1 MTTTVTDGHDT
12 AHKDLPEE
20 GFTTVPRWTSAPR
33 AGTARHDTPVPG
45 ELTAALAARARE
57 LGVPLPAI
65 LFAAHTKVLAV
76 LSGAPA
82 VRSGYRSQ
90 AGSEPSPWELT
101 VAPGTWRELV
111 SSARSAQEKSLA
123 QRPAPRSVPGPE
135 VVFDPVSHEPTDPTE
150 GTVLVV
156 AAGEQDGRHALRLR
170 YRTDVLDADCAAR
183 IGGYHL
189 TVLRQIAADPDA
201 PHDRCGL
208 PTAEEIRFQVD
219 ALAGPR
225 RPLPDRR
232 FHELFQE
239 RVRRDPDAVAVVHR
253 ERRLTYRE
261 LDVRS
266 NRLAHA
272 LLARGLAP
280 EDVVAVVTERDLN
293 WPVAV
298 LGVLKAGGA
307 YLPLDPHHPP
317 DRMITVLTRADCT
330 LVLTEPGST
339 EHLDR
344 ALTSLPGTR
353 ALLVPDLAEAVGDGT
368 DPGVAVPA
376 DGLAYVFFTS
386 GSTGEPKGA
395 MCEHAGLLNHLLA
408 KIEDLDIVEDTVV
421 AQTASQCFDIS
432 LWQLVAALLTG
443 GRTLL
448 VDQEAVLDTGRF
460 LDTITEGRV
469 DVLQVVP
476 SYLDVLLTALE
487 RRPRDLPRLRCVSV
501 TGEALKPELVRR
513 WFDGGPGVRLVN
525 AYGLTETSDD
535 TNHEVLERVPED
547 DRIPLGRPV
556 RNVRVYVVDDHLVPV
571 PLGAPGALVFSGV
584 CVGRG
589 YVNDPER
596 TRLAYSD
603 DPYRPGQRLYRSGDF
618 GRWLPDGKLEFLG
631 RQDSQV
637 KIRGFR
643 VEIGEVENALLRM
656 PGVQDG
662 AVVVTGAEGR
672 DRQLTAF
679 CTGRRDLAAEDVP
692 ARLGELLPAYMIPA
706 SCHRLDRLPLTANGK
721 TDRNAL
727 AALAGALGTAAEAP
741 SPPRTAT
748 ERRLA
753 AAWATVLGTPAEQI
767 GCGADFFALGGTSL
781 TAVRLAV
788 RLDRAISPRDLTT
801 HPVLA
806 DLAHLIDTRTGP
818 DPGVLRPVLV
828 PDRAARAVLV
838 CFPDPDPDPDTDT
851 DTDSDSGRTDDD
863 LGPRADALRR
873 ARRHAADG
881 LAVHVAAVP
890 DAARVAVEIDRLP
903 THHILLWGDGSGA
916 AAARDAARTLR
927 QRRTA
932 ARTEQ
937 IHARSFEEAADIALR
952 AAAPP
957 TTP

>member
-1 MTTTVTDGHDT
+1 MTTTVTDGHDP
-12 AHKDLPEE
+12 ARAVLNR
-20 GFTTVPRWTSAPR
+20 GNFTTAPRWTNAPR
-33 AGTARHDTPVPG
+33 PGTARHDTPVPDDV
-45 ELTAALAARARE
+45 TAALKARGRE
-57 LGVPLPAI
+57 LGVPLTAI
-65 LFAAHTKVLAV
+65 LLAAHAKVLAV
-76 LSGAPA
+76 LSGAPT
-82 VRSGYRSQ
+82 VRSGYRAQ
-90 AGSEPSPWELT
+90 AGGAPRPWELT
-101 VAPGTWRELV
+101 MAPGTWRGLV
-111 SSARSAQEKSLA
+111 SSAHRAQQRALA
-123 QRPAPRSVPGPE
+123 PRPAAPAAPGPE
-135 VVFDPVSHEPTDPTE
+135 VVFDPVGPELPGLEE
-150 GTVLVV
+150 GTVLAV
-156 AAGEQDGRHALRLR
+156 ATGKQHGRRLLRLR

-189 TVLRQIAADPDA
+189 GALRQIAADPDA

-239 RVRRDPDAVAVVHR
+239 RVRLHPDTVAVIHR
-253 ERRLTYRE
+253 DRRLTYRE
-261 LDVRS
+261 LDLRS

-280 EDVVAVVTERDLN
+280 EDVVAVATERDLN

-317 DRMITVLTRADCT
+317 GRMTTVLARAGCA

-339 EHLDR
+339 EQLDL
-344 ALTSLPGTR
+344 ALAALPGTR
-353 ALLVPDLAEAVGDGT
+353 ALLVPDLAETVGDGT
-368 DPGVAVPA
+368 GTGTGPGVAVPA

-408 KIEDLDIVEDTVV
+408 KIEDLDIGEGTVV

-432 LWQLVAALLTG
+432 LWQLLAALLTG

-448 VDQEAVLDTGRF
+448 VDQEAVLDAGRF
-460 LDTITEGRV
+460 LDTIAEGRV

-501 TGEALKPELVRR
+501 TGEALRPELVRR

-535 TNHEVLERVPED
+535 TNHEVLDRAPED
-547 DRIPLGRPV
+547 DRITLGRPV

-589 YVNDPER
+589 YVNDLER
-596 TRLAYSD
+596 TRLAYPG
-603 DPYRPGQRLYRSGDF
+603 DPYRPGQRLYLSGDF

-631 RQDSQV
+631 RQDAQA

-643 VEIGEVENALLRM
+643 VEIGEVENALLRV
-656 PGVQDG
+656 PGVHDG
-662 AVVVTGAEGR
+662 AVVVTGTEGR

-679 CTGRRDLAAEDVP
+679 CTGGRDLAAEDVP
-692 ARLGELLPAYMIPA
+692 ARLGELLPEYMIPA

-727 AALAGALGTAAEAP
+727 VALAGTLGAVAEAP
-741 SPPRTAT
+741 SPPRTPT

-753 AAWATVLGTPAEQI
+753 AAWAAVLGTPAEQI
-767 GCGADFFALGGTSL
+767 GRGADFFALGGTSL

-788 RLDRAISPRDLTT
+788 RLDRAVSPRDLTT

-806 DLAHLIDTRTGP
+806 DLARLIDTRTGP
-818 DPGVLRPVLV
+818 DPGVLRPVLI
-828 PDRAARAVLV
+828 PDRAARTALI
-838 CFPDPDPDPDTDT
+838 CFPGPGTGPIA
-851 DTDSDSGRTDDD
+851 DD
-863 LGPRADALRR
+863 LGQRADAVRR
-873 ARRHAADG
+873 ARRPAADG

-890 DAARVAVEIDRLP
+890 DAARVAAEADRLP
-903 THHILLWGDGSGA
+903 TQHILLWGDGSGA
-916 AAARDAARTLR
+916 AAARETARTLR

-957 TTP
+957 AAP

>member
-1 MTTTVTDGHDT
+1 MTTTVTAGHDT
-12 AHKDLPEE
+12 ARPAPSGE
-20 GFTTVPRWTSAPR
+20 GFTTVPRWTGAPR
-33 AGTARHDTPVPG
+33 PGTARHDTSVPDDV
-45 ELTAALAARARE
+45 TAALKARALE
-57 LGVPLPAI
+57 LGVPLTA
-65 LFAAHTKVLAV
+65 LLLAAHAKVLAV
-76 LSGAPA
+76 LSGAPV
-82 VRSGYRSQ
+82 VRGGYRSR
-90 AGSEPSPWELT
+90 ADGTPPPWELT

-111 SSARSAQEKSLA
+111 LAAHRAQEHARASRPASSSA
-123 QRPAPRSVPGPE
+123 PGPE
-135 VVFDPVSHEPTDPTE
+135 VVFDPAGHEPARPAE
-150 GTVLVV
+150 SAVLTVAV
-156 AAGEQDGRHALRLR
+156 GEQDGPHLLRLR

-189 TVLRQIAADPDA
+189 GALLRIAADPDA
-201 PHDRCGL
+201 RHDRYGL
-208 PTAEEIRFQVD
+208 PGDEEIRFQVD

-232 FHELFQE
+232 FHELFRE
-239 RVRRDPDAVAVVHR
+239 RVRLHPDAVAVVHR
-253 ERRLTYRE
+253 DRCWTYRE
-261 LDVRS
+261 LDVRA

-272 LLARGLAP
+272 LLDRGLRS

-317 DRMITVLTRADCT
+317 GRMTTVLDRAGCA

-344 ALTSLPGTR
+344 ALASLPGTR
-353 ALLVPDLAEAVGDGT
+353 ALLVPDAAEAPGNDT

-408 KIEDLDIVEDTVV
+408 KIEDLDIGEGTVV

-432 LWQLVAALLTG
+432 LWQLLAALLTG

-448 VDQEAVLDTGRF
+448 VDQETVLDTGRF
-460 LDTITEGRV
+460 LDTVAEGRV

-476 SYLDVLLTALE
+476 SYLDVLLTDLE
-487 RRPRDLPRLRCVSV
+487 RRPRGLPRLRCVSV

-513 WFDGGPGVRLVN
+513 WFDDGPGVRLVN
-525 AYGLTETSDD
+525 AYGLTETCDD
-535 TNHEVLERVPED
+535 TNHEVLDRAPEE
-547 DRIPLGRPV
+547 DRIPLGRPI

-571 PLGAPGALVFSGV
+571 PLGAPGAIVFSGV

-596 TRLAYSD
+596 TRLAYLD

-618 GRWLPDGKLEFLG
+618 GRWLPDGKLEYLG
-631 RQDSQV
+631 RQDAQV
-637 KIRGFR
+637 KINGFR
-643 VEIGEVENALLRM
+643 VEIGEVENALLRV
-656 PGVQDG
+656 PGVRDG

-679 CTGRRDLAAEDVP
+679 CTGGEALAAEDVP

-706 SCHRLDRLPLTANGK
+706 SCHRLDGLPLTANGK

-727 AALAGALGTAAEAP
+727 AALAGALGTAADAP
-741 SPPRTAT
+741 APPRTPT

-753 AAWATVLGTPAEQI
+753 AAWAVVIGTPAEQI
-767 GCGADFFALGGTSL
+767 GRGADFFALGGTSL

-806 DLAHLIDTRTGP
+806 DLAHLLDTRLGTRTGP
-818 DPGVLRPVLV
+818 DTDVLRPVLV
-828 PDRAARAVLV
+828 PGRAARTALI
-838 CFPDPDPDPDTDT
+838 CFPNT
-851 DTDSDSGRTDDD
+851 GHAADD
-863 LGPRADALRR
+863 LVPRAEAVRR
-873 ARRHAADG
+873 ARRPAGDG

-890 DAARVAVEIDRLP
+890 DAARVAAETHRLP
-903 THHILLWGDGSGA
+903 THRILLWGDGSGA
-916 AAARDAARTLR
+916 AVARETAQVLR
-927 QRRTA
+927 RHGADVRA
-932 ARTEQ
+932 EH
-937 IHARSFEEAADIALR
+937 IHARSFEEAADIAFHA
-952 AAAPP
+952 AAAPAA
-957 TTP
+957 T